1 MIMAYRDF
9 YPEIHEKTFV
19 AENAAVIGNVKIGCE
34 SSVWFGA
41 VIRGEAPIII
51 GEKCN
56 VQDNAV
62 IHCDLEYE
70 VVLGDGV
77 TVGHSANVHGCKV
90 GENTVIGM
98 GAIVMNDAV
107 IGKNCV
113 VAAGAVVTG
122 GTVVPDGSIVVGC
135 PAKVLKKADEKSV
148 ENNRLN
154 AKEYAA
160 VASEYGKWEK

>member
-1 MIMAYRDF
+1 MKQTAFIA
-9 YPEIHEKTFV
+9 P
-19 AENAAVIGNVKIGCE
+19 NATMVGQVTLGEHVNI
-34 SSVWFGA
+34 WYGA
-41 VIRGEAPIII
+41 VLRGDNGPITVGDGTNI
-51 GEKCN
+51 
-56 VQDNAV
+56 QDNAV
-62 IHCDLEYE
+62 LHDE
-70 VVLGDGV
+70 
-77 TVGHSANVHGCKV
+77 TVIGRYCTIGHSAIVHGCKV

-107 IGKNCV
+107 IGKDCV

-160 VASEYGKWEK
+160 LAGEYGKWEK